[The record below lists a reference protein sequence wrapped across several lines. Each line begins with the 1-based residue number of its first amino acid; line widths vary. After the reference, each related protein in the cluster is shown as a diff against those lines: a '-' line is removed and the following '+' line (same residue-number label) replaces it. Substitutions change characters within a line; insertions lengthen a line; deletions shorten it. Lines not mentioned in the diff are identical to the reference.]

1 MRKWLPIVLLCAWPL
16 LAQKYTGP
24 RPAKP
29 DLPYLMHADN
39 LIPAESAEAKQED
52 RKGEVT
58 YLIPGANSTVR
69 TPLASPA
76 FLILTD
82 QLQAD
87 RLQLFKLQS
96 KGGQREVLFRRKN
109 KLVAPS
115 SPPPPST
122 KATRAGVPGSASMP
136 HACTTASRGTG
147 RPGHLG
153 PARRRLRL
161 ALAAVAQAGQLSSLR
176 EQGRSAGHAAA
187 GHPCPQRG
195 RRGAVPAQVRPAGSP
210 QLGPHQHPD
219 VTLDRVTF
227 GRSRPAR
234 EAQDFACSRRALPAV
249 LVARGPRDIISARGV
264 LPRCCEERS

>member
-109 KLVAPS
+109 KLVARPIRLNVMRLDENLYKIEVDEILENGEYS
-115 SPPPPST
+115 LSPADSNE
-122 KATRAGVPGSASMP
+122 VF
-136 HACTTASRGTG
+136 CF
-147 RPGHLG
+147 
-153 PARRRLRL
+153 
-161 ALAAVAQAGQLSSLR
+161 
-176 EQGRSAGHAAA
+176 
-187 GHPCPQRG
+187 
-195 RRGAVPAQVRPAGSP
+195 QVY
-210 QLGPHQHPD
+210 
-219 VTLDRVTF
+219 
-227 GRSRPAR
+227 
-234 EAQDFACSRRALPAV
+234 
-249 LVARGPRDIISARGV
+249 
-264 LPRCCEERS
+264 

>member
-87 RLQLFKLQS
+87 PKPASSKMDSATSETGSVTSKMLSATSELKLETS
-96 KGGQREVLFRRKN
+96 KMILEDGFGAKNGKKTGFSVKTGNSCPLLGGKAVWPSQTWALTRPASGSGRGQRQRR
-109 KLVAPS
+109 
-115 SPPPPST
+115 
-122 KATRAGVPGSASMP
+122 
-136 HACTTASRGTG
+136 CQTT
-147 RPGHLG
+147 
-153 PARRRLRL
+153 
-161 ALAAVAQAGQLSSLR
+161 AAVAR
-176 EQGRSAGHAAA
+176 
-187 GHPCPQRG
+187 
-195 RRGAVPAQVRPAGSP
+195 
-210 QLGPHQHPD
+210 LG
-219 VTLDRVTF
+219 
-227 GRSRPAR
+227 
-234 EAQDFACSRRALPAV
+234 
-249 LVARGPRDIISARGV
+249 
-264 LPRCCEERS
+264 